1 MTTTGSGENE
11 GLLVRRIKNG
21 TVIDH
26 IAGGEALN
34 VVKILGITGTTQEA
48 LSIATNV
55 PSRNMGRKDIVKLSN
70 RELSKEEVDR
80 IALISPSATINI
92 IRNFK
97 VCEKKGV
104 EIPTLIEGL
113 VRCPNPGCISNTMNP
128 SGANSGFCK
137 KGCTAVTATG
147 SSPGISR
154 AISSECPRAG
164 FGHRPISCLR
174 VLIVP
179 FLNSS
184 PFSAILVKESSDI
197 K

>member
-1 MTTTGSGENE
+1 MKNGETNVNE

-26 IAGGEALN
+26 IDSGEALN

-55 PSRNMGRKDIVKLSN
+55 QSGDMGRKDIVKLTN

-80 IALISPSATINI
+80 IALISPRATINI

-104 EIPTLIEGL
+104 DIPALVVGL
-113 VRCPNPGCISNTMNP
+113 VRCPNPGCISNTNEP
-128 SGANSGFCK
+128 IQSKFEVTK
-137 KGCTAVTATG
+137 KGL
-147 SSPGISR
+147 
-154 AISSECPRAG
+154 
-164 FGHRPISCLR
+164 HCLYCDW
-174 VLIVP
+174 VIT
-179 FLNSS
+179 
-184 PFSAILVKESSDI
+184 KDI
-197 K
+197 TSHII